1 MVFGQRGTWHETECG
16 YLWMLVGMV
25 LNPVES
31 LSVLLT
37 ETWHRVDL

>member
-1 MVFGQRGTWHETECG
+1 MVLEQRGTWHETERE
-16 YLWMLVGMV
+16 YLWMLVGMD
-25 LNPVES
+25 LNPVET